1 LKSEQLSFS
10 GGNMKYILENPT
22 FQEKEIEID
31 NPKAIE
37 LIESYLNR
45 PIGVN
50 LGDLIILSIEN
61 VVVKLMLTS
70 RTEEECRFKQVPN
83 KYY

>member
-1 LKSEQLSFS
+1 
-10 GGNMKYILENPT
+10 MKYILENPT

-45 PIGVN
+45 PSGVS
-50 LGDLIILSIEN
+50 LGDLIVLSIEN

-70 RTEEECRFKQVPN
+70 RTEEEYRFKQVPN

>member
-1 LKSEQLSFS
+1 
-10 GGNMKYILENPT
+10 MKYILENPT
-22 FQEKEIEID
+22 FQNKEVEID
-31 NPKAIE
+31 NEKAIE

-45 PIGVN
+45 PGSVS

-61 VVVKLMLTS
+61 VIVKLMLTS
-70 RTEEECRFKQVPN
+70 RSEEEYRFKQVPN

>member
-1 LKSEQLSFS
+1 MWF
-10 GGNMKYILENPT
+10 MKYILENPT
-22 FQEKEIEID
+22 FQDKEVEID
-31 NPKAIE
+31 NEKAIE

-45 PIGVN
+45 PSGVI

-61 VVVKLMLTS
+61 VIVKLMLTS
-70 RTEEECRFKQVPN
+70 RSEEEYRFKQVPN

>member
-1 LKSEQLSFS
+1 MRYSIS

-45 PIGVN
+45 PRGVS

-61 VVVKLMLTS
+61 VVVKLILTS
-70 RTEEECRFKQVPN
+70 RKEEECRFKQVPN